1 MYTKQQQ
8 HNSIR
13 FIEYNI
19 VPVYT
24 TVFTKDEHMKY
35 KQNIIMQKL
44 CILRSII
51 NYVTST
57 HVCKI
62 RQLSHDTIFMCYHK
76 TAQLTKEVSKQ
87 WVGLT

>member
-35 KQNIIMQKL
+35 KKWHHANVVAFQAMF
-44 CILRSII
+44 RYS
-51 NYVTST
+51 
-57 HVCKI
+57 
-62 RQLSHDTIFMCYHK
+62 
-76 TAQLTKEVSKQ
+76 LTQYMSV
-87 WVGLT
+87 